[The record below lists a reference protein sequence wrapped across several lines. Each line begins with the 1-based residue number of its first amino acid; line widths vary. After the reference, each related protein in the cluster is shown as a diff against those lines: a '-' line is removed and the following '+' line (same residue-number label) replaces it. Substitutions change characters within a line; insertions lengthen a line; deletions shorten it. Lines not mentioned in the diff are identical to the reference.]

1 MIVGLG
7 TDIVSIERIAK
18 VLDKNKEQFI
28 NRICTKNEKKE
39 LVKCNDLPMKLA
51 KLWSVKEAA
60 VKALGTG
67 LRGMQLKDICV
78 KSDALGKPEL
88 CLYGSALDLFN
99 KSGANSIHISL
110 SHETEYSVACVI
122 LECK

>member
-1 MIVGLG
+1 MIIGMG
-7 TDIVSIERIAK
+7 IDIVKVERFHKWVENPMLASRFFHPSELS
-18 VLDKNKEQFI
+18 VLEKEKSQA
-28 NRICTKNEKKE
+28 CQS
-39 LVKCNDLPMKLA
+39 LA
-51 KLWSVKEAA
+51 ARFACKEAFG
-60 VKALGTG
+60 KALGTG

-78 KSDALGKPEL
+78 KSDVLGKPEL